1 MKYRALGM
9 FGLIMAV
16 FLVDGRDSDTETV
29 RVVDAVPVEVSTQE
43 GTRYEGVTT
52 RMTEH
57 NVAVF
62 LDEGSSLGVGA
73 AVRIRIDNGDH
84 RADLSGVVTGVVE
97 ARRSHARTQTIEILD
112 FGQDRYEYWELLYD
126 RIPTLPQTL
135 YRDFGIISHL
145 WQNIAHRV
153 ARTRR

>member
-1 MKYRALGM
+1 MC
-9 FGLIMAV
+9 
-16 FLVDGRDSDTETV
+16 
-29 RVVDAVPVEVSTQE
+29 
-43 GTRYEGVTT
+43 
-52 RMTEH
+52 
-57 NVAVF
+57 
-62 LDEGSSLGVGA
+62 
-73 AVRIRIDNGDH
+73 
-84 RADLSGVVTGVVE
+84 
-97 ARRSHARTQTIEILD
+97 RSHARTQTVEILD